1 MKIIFMM
8 IICWD
13 LIIMYVIYIFL
24 RGVLL
29 SVFIKI
35 DGLIDLGMH
44 MECEFIDGMNAKWL
58 WIF

>member
-1 MKIIFMM
+1 
-8 IICWD
+8 
-13 LIIMYVIYIFL
+13 MYVIYIFL